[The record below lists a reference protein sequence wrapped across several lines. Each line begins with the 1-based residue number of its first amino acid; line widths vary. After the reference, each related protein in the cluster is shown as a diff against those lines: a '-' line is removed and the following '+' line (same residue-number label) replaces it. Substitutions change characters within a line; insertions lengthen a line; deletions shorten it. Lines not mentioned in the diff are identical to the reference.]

1 MFFFVAFVPGTST
14 LSWNNKRLAHTKLTA
29 IEVNDGPFHQPRQYS
44 FIFSHRA
51 TTIHVLLFASFGY
64 CTPKFAYLFFYLLNF
79 LVTARTACSTD
90 AWWQCWYGY
99 LITLGWT
106 YFKPY
111 RLFYCTVYLFLLSRI
126 NAVKMKEE
134 NT

>member
-1 MFFFVAFVPGTST
+1 MFFLSLSFQARRRCRGITNDSHTLNWLPSKWTMDPSTSHGNIH
-14 LSWNNKRLAHTKLTA
+14 S
-29 IEVNDGPFHQPRQYS
+29 S
-44 FIFSHRA
+44 FPHRA